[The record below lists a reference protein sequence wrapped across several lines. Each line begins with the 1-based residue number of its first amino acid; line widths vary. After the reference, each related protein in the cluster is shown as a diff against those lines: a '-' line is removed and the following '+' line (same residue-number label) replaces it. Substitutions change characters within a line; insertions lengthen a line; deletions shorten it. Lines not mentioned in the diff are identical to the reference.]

1 MKQSLHA
8 SVWTWCV
15 SALFL
20 LPVPSIAQN
29 TEQTSHFEFGITVG
43 PSNFLG
49 DLGGTMGKGRPFLKD
64 NNIPMTKLT
73 LGAFV
78 SYHPTEWLGFRLAIN
93 KGNLEGDD
101 AIINGKGG
109 YEEYRKIRNSNFRS
123 KFTEAFII
131 GELYP
136 TIFTESDPTDLFRKF
151 RPYGVLGVGLYNFNP
166 QGTDPLTGE
175 WVDLKP
181 LHTEGQGFP
190 EYPDRPEYKT
200 TQMNIP
206 MGFGVKYYLS
216 ERVNL
221 SFEIIHRKTFTDYID
236 DVSKDY
242 VDPALFYQYLPL
254 ADAQLAERMANKT
267 GNSTT
272 RVFNAGDK
280 RGTPTNMDA
289 YYTAGFKLGFLLG
302 SSSSDRSMRSMSCPV
317 RF

>member
-1 MKQSLHA
+1 MKQSLNA
-8 SVWTWCV
+8 SVWKWCV

-20 LPVPSIAQN
+20 LPVHSFAQH
-29 TEQTSHFEFGITVG
+29 TEQTSHFEIGITAG

-64 NNIPMTKLT
+64 NNFPMTKLT
-73 LGAFV
+73 IGAFI
-78 SYHPTEWLGFRLAIN
+78 SYHPNEWIAARFAIN

-123 KFTEAFII
+123 KFTEAFLI

-136 TIFTESDPTDLFRKF
+136 TIFTEYDPSDLFHKF
-151 RPYGVLGVGLYNFNP
+151 RPYGVLGVGVFKYNP
-166 QGTDPLTGE
+166 QGTDPLTGN

-190 EYPDRPEYKT
+190 EYGDRPEYKL
-200 TQMNIP
+200 TQLNIP

-216 ERVNL
+216 EKVNL

-242 VDPALFYQYLPL
+242 IDPALFYQHLPL
-254 ADAQLAERMANKT
+254 AQAQLAERMANKT

-280 RGTPTNMDA
+280 RGTPKNMDA
-289 YYTAGFKLGFLLG
+289 YYTAGFKLGFRLG
-302 SSSSDRSMRSMSCPV
+302 SSNDRSMRSMGCPV